1 MIKANY
7 ITSSLEECEHIV
19 LNGRLHWVSICEY
32 IFSSIFLSLLGI
44 GLIVAGALVHKP
56 VFYIV
61 GAVVLVIAVIVYLI
75 GRLIR
80 TRTEFAVTT
89 DRFIQKEGILN
100 VKMTEIPL
108 YKVETVN
115 FYQSLWQRM
124 LKTGCIELVGSGGTS
139 HQIHR
144 IEHPMEVRKTIVSAI
159 NKQDAKIQEHEA

>member
-1 MIKANY
+1 MANY
-7 ITSSLEECEHIV
+7 ITSSLEEGEHIV

-32 IFSSIFLSLLGI
+32 IFSSIFLFLLGI
-44 GLIVAGALVHKP
+44 GFVVAGVMVPNPL
-56 VFYIV
+56 FYIAAGV
-61 GAVVLVIAVIVYLI
+61 SVLVALIVYLV

-108 YKVETVN
+108 YKIETVN
-115 FYQSLWQRM
+115 FYQSFWQRM
-124 LKTGCIELVGSGGTS
+124 VGSGGTS

-159 NKQDAKIQEHEA
+159 NKQDSKLQVQET

>member
-1 MIKANY
+1 MANY
-7 ITSSLEECEHIV
+7 ITSSLEEGEHIV

-32 IFSSIFLSLLGI
+32 IFSSIFLFLLGI
-44 GLIVAGALVHKP
+44 GFVVAGVMAPNPL
-56 VFYIV
+56 FYIAAGV
-61 GAVVLVIAVIVYLI
+61 SVLVALIVYLV

-108 YKVETVN
+108 YKIETVN
-115 FYQSLWQRM
+115 FYQSFWQRM
-124 LKTGCIELVGSGGTS
+124 LGTGCIEMVGSGGTS

-159 NKQDAKIQEHEA
+159 NKQDSKLQVQET

>member
-1 MIKANY
+1 MANY
-7 ITSSLEECEHIV
+7 ITSSLEEGEHIV

>member
-1 MIKANY
+1 MANY
-7 ITSSLEECEHIV
+7 IVSSLEEGESIV
-19 LNGRLHWVSICEY
+19 LNGRLHWVSIFKY
-32 IFSSIFLSLLGI
+32 LFFSILLVLLGI
-44 GLIVAGALVHKP
+44 GFIVAGAVMVNP

-61 GAVVLVIAVIVYLI
+61 GAVSLVIALIVYLV

-115 FYQSLWQRM
+115 FYQTFWQRM
-124 LKTGCIELVGSGGTS
+124 MGTGCIELVGSGGTS
-139 HQIHR
+139 HQIHC
-144 IEHPMEVRKTIVSAI
+144 IEQPMVVRKTIVSAI
-159 NKQDAKIQEHEA
+159 NKQEGKAMEA